1 MRRARELQSA
11 PLDDEVEV
19 ALLGPGYGESIV
31 VHVGEGSWLIVD
43 SCIDAAGKP
52 QALDYLLGMGIDPA
66 EAVEL
71 VVATHWHDDHIRG
84 MNELV
89 DACRKA
95 EFCCAGAFRQREFL
109 AAVHTLDRRGSF
121 AGGSGVGEL
130 QRVFTTL
137 VEQGR
142 IPNFVRA
149 DVRIRTTRTCEI
161 WSLSPHN
168 SEFVRFLKAV
178 APLFPKEG
186 DTKTRIPDVSPNNVA
201 VVLWIRVGEIVI
213 LLGADLEAN
222 GWVKIVGSKG
232 RPQMRGTAFKV
243 PHHGGASAHEPSV
256 WRAMLEEHPVAVLT
270 PWRLAGR
277 ALPTREDM
285 LRILSETGRAYA
297 TTDPARQ
304 DRPRKRRMSAV
315 ERTIRQSNIKL
326 RGSRPHSGGV
336 RLRQRMN
343 TEMEWKVALF
353 GGGAS
358 HLRDLV
364 A

>member
-1 MRRARELQSA
+1 MSKARELRSA
-11 PLDDEVEV
+11 PLEDEIEV
-19 ALLGPGYGESIV
+19 TLLGPGYGESIV
-31 VHVGEGSWLIVD
+31 VHVGDGGWIIVD
-43 SCIDAAGKP
+43 SCIDDAGNP

-84 MNELV
+84 MNTLV

-95 EFCCAGAFRQREFL
+95 EFCCAAAFRQREFL
-109 AAVHTLDRRGSF
+109 AAVHTLDGRGSL

-142 IPNFVRA
+142 TPNFVRA

-168 SEFVRFLKAV
+168 AEFVRFLKAI
-178 APLFPKEG
+178 ASLFPKEG
-186 DTKTRIPDVSPNNVA
+186 ETKARIPDVSPNNVA
-201 VVLWIRVGEIVI
+201 VVLWIRVGETVI
-213 LLGADLEAN
+213 LLGTDLAAN

-256 WRAMLEEHPVAVLT
+256 WRTMLEDDPVVVLT

-277 ALPTREDM
+277 ALPTQEDM
-285 LRILSETGRAYA
+285 LRILSETGHAYA
-297 TTDPARQ
+297 TADPARR
-304 DRPRKRRMSAV
+304 DRPRKRRMPAV
-315 ERTIRQSNIKL
+315 ERTIRQSDIKL

-336 RLRQRMN
+336 RLRRRIN
-343 TEMEWKVALF
+343 IEMEWKVTLF
-353 GGGAS
+353 EGAS